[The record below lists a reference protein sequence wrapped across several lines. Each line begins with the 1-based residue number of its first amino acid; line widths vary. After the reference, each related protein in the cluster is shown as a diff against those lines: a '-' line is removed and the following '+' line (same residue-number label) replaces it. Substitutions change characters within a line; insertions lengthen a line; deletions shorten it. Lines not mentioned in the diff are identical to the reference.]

1 MTEIRYVKN
10 DEAISLYNMNCNLE
24 VYVRYCRQTNLDFR
38 TVDFSRTNRN
48 IGLVVREDILDDI
61 LGTIDELKTEIEK
74 LKKEIR

>member
-1 MTEIRYVKN
+1 
-10 DEAISLYNMNCNLE
+10 MNCNLE
-24 VYVRYCRQTNLDFR
+24 VYVRYFRQTNLDFR